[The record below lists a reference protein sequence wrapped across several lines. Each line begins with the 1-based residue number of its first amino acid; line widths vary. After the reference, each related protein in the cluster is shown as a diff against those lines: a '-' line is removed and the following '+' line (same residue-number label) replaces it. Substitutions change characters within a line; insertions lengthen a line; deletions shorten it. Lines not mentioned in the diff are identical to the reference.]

1 MSASQF
7 GAGEESGPRYS
18 RTPRRQHCWQRRP
31 AAVRPNQGL
40 AARSTSACHFGA
52 QRSLATL
59 DLTRSIF
66 RRICQR
72 YFRIIRG
79 VETGDIEPA
88 AATASIFWK
97 YIMTLR

>member
-1 MSASQF
+1 
-7 GAGEESGPRYS
+7 
-18 RTPRRQHCWQRRP
+18 
-31 AAVRPNQGL
+31 L
-40 AARSTSACHFGA
+40 ARHFGA

-66 RRICQR
+66 RRMWER

-88 AATASIFWK
+88 AATASIF
-97 YIMTLR
+97 